1 MRTLILSIVFL
12 LVMFG
17 LFAIVAGLIALVFP
31 VSYTEVVTFPVYVGF
46 GLIASI
52 ITSGYIIEEL
62 NAKLD

>member
-1 MRTLILSIVFL
+1 
-12 LVMFG
+12 MFG

-31 VSYTEVVTFPVYVGF
+31 VSYNDVITSPPYIVF
-46 GLIASI
+46 GIMGSI